1 MPLLCD
7 RGVVLP
13 HGIQV
18 QAQRGGCLCGHHDG
32 GVYGLLR
39 DRFREDRCL
48 GGGHIHPRRL
58 HVLIVD
64 REIVGECGLLLG
76 ESTRLGGIRGSIL
89 KLILESEI

>member
-1 MPLLCD
+1 
-7 RGVVLP
+7 V
-13 HGIQV
+13 HGF
-18 QAQRGGCLCGHHDG
+18 
-32 GVYGLLR
+32 LR

-58 HVLIVD
+58 RVLIVD

-76 ESTRLGGIRGSIL
+76 ESIHLGGIKGSIL